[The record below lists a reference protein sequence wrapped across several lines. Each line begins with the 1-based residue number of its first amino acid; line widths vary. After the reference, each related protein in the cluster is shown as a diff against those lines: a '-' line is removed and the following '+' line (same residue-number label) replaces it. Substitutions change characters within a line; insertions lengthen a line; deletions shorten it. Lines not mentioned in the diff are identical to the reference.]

1 MNAANQDSLHGDGSF
16 PHAKQASLGL
26 AARCNAELYRTF
38 NKQVYAAI
46 AVSALN
52 AILVGG
58 VVWSSMPHV
67 PLVAWCGFLVC
78 FSALRIFVFSLRR
91 GEKEVTDEEAAKLRY
106 AAAAVVTVGGVVWGS
121 GAIFVILESESIIHQ
136 VFMAFVIA
144 GMSAGAMAGLTFCL
158 PVFYGFCLPATVMT
172 AGAFFAVGEQPH
184 IIMGAMVLLFAMM
197 LMYFARNVY
206 LSMFNSVWLRFENTA
221 LFHRVAEAREAADA
235 LVVERTAELRDA
247 NRELERRMSE
257 QAVAEKVAR
266 DSERQLRLITENLPV
281 LITFIGK
288 DMCFRFGN
296 KSSETWFGNSRDEL
310 IGMHISELGD
320 SMLIKA
326 IEPHIEEVLAGRTV
340 TFEDRRESEYGP
352 RYHRVLLVPHRDE
365 DGQAD
370 GFVILAQDRTEE
382 RLGESALK
390 ESEDRLRRVIQN
402 MPVMMFA
409 LDEKG
414 NTIVWNRECERITGF
429 SAEEIVGNPKGLDL
443 LYPDE
448 KSRNDLRDALLEF
461 SDYRDWE
468 WEIACSDGSVK
479 TISWF
484 NISSMY
490 PVPGWAAW
498 QMGFD
503 VSDRKRTRIELEEA
517 LKKERELGELKS
529 RFVAMASHEFRTPLT
544 TIRASVDLLEHYGDR
559 MRDDKKTTYLQE
571 IAREV
576 TNITELLDDILTIGR
591 AEARRF
597 ELKPE
602 ALDLHRLC
610 TEMIDMASLDAKPGH
625 ELKFDWKGDLGDI
638 VLDQQLVRHMLS
650 NMLSNAVKYSPT
662 GGLVHLDVA
671 RDRQEINIAVTDEG
685 IGIPQSERES
695 IYEAF
700 HRFPN
705 VGAIS
710 GTGLGL
716 AILKRAVERH
726 GGRVSFE
733 SVEGEGTRWL
743 VTLPLAG
750 APGDRSLV

>member
-1 MNAANQDSLHGDGSF
+1 MNATNQNSLHEDSRF
-16 PHAKQASLGL
+16 AFAKHADYDLTE
-26 AARCNAELYRTF
+26 RCNAELCRTF
-38 NKQVYAAI
+38 YKQIYAAI
-46 AVSALN
+46 GVSALN
-52 AILVGG
+52 AVLVAA
-58 VVWSSMPHV
+58 VVWSSVPHI
-67 PLVAWCGFLVC
+67 PLIAWSGFLVC
-78 FSALRIFVFSLRR
+78 LSVVRLAIFALRPRKKIL
-91 GEKEVTDEEAAKLRY
+91 TDEEATKLRFT
-106 AAAAVVTVGGVVWGS
+106 ATAVITVGGVAWGL
-121 GAIFVILESESIIHQ
+121 GEIFVILASDSIIHQ
-136 VFMAFVIA
+136 IFMAFVIG

-158 PVFYGFCLPATVMT
+158 PAFYGFCVPAIIMSAT
-172 AGAFFAVGEQPH
+172 AFFVIGEQPY
-184 IIMGAMVLLFAMM
+184 IVMGGMVLLFAAM

-206 LSMFNSVWLRFENTA
+206 LSMFNSVRLRFENTE
-221 LFHRVAEAREAADA
+221 LFQVVAEACETADA
-235 LVVERTAELRDA
+235 LVIERTAELRDA
-247 NRELERRMSE
+247 NRALERRMGE
-257 QAVAEKVAR
+257 QALAEKVAR

-288 DMCFRFGN
+288 DLRFRFGN
-296 KSSETWFGNSRDEL
+296 KSSETWFGSSRTEL
-310 IGMHISELGD
+310 IGTHLSKVGD
-320 SMLIKA
+320 SMLVEAIK
-326 IEPHIEEVLAGRTV
+326 PHIEEVLAGRMV

-352 RYHRVLLVPHRDE
+352 RFHRVLLVPHCGE
-365 DGQAD
+365 DGEAD

-429 SAEEIVGNPKGLDL
+429 SAEEIVGNPKGLNM

-448 KSRNDLRDALLEF
+448 KSRTDIRNALLEP

-468 WEIACSDGSVK
+468 WEIACSDGSSK

-490 PVPGWAAW
+490 PVSGWAAW
-498 QMGFD
+498 QLGFD

-559 MRDDKKTTYLQE
+559 MRDEKKTTYLQE

-591 AEARRF
+591 AEAGRL
-597 ELKPE
+597 ELKP
-602 ALDLHRLC
+602 ALLDLHRLC
-610 TEMIDMASLDAKPGH
+610 AEMIEMAKVDAKQGH
-625 ELKFDWKGDLGDI
+625 ELKFDWTGALDNV
-638 VLDQQLVRHMLS
+638 VLDQQLVRHMVS
-650 NMLSNAVKYSPT
+650 NMLSNAVKYSPN
-662 GGLVHLDVA
+662 GGLVHLAVA
-671 RDRQEINIAVTDEG
+671 RDKHEVSIAVTDEG
-685 IGIPQSERES
+685 IGIPESEREI

-726 GGRVSFE
+726 GGQVSFE
-733 SVEGEGTRWL
+733 SAEGEGTKWL

-750 APGDRSLV
+750 ATEVQ